1 MYTLIFHWPHGLAL
15 AISNAKGSFFTT
27 QRNMEIKEDYLRRMI
42 LECNQIILEFQGRI
56 RAYNI
61 VLNELKKE
69 TKDANGVQADEQA
82 RPNT

>member
-1 MYTLIFHWPHGLAL
+1 
-15 AISNAKGSFFTT
+15 
-27 QRNMEIKEDYLRRMI
+27 MEIKEDYLRRMI